1 MRQNLPVTGNEYVFP
16 DGETL
21 VSTTDL
27 QSHITYVNPAFISAS
42 GYSREELV
50 GQPHNLIRHP
60 DMPAEAFRDMWATI
74 RSGRPWSAVVKNRRK
89 NGDHY
94 WVMANATP
102 ILENGKPIGYMSVRT
117 KPTRA
122 QIDSAQKLYARMRQE
137 VAADNRTVG
146 LERGLAVRLGWRGR
160 MRKLA
165 HPPLT
170 LQIALAPMGLAVSCG
185 LIGWLLEPYGPLGKF
200 VSVGSGL
207 LIALAIWAW
216 QRHNILRPM
225 ASMIEMIN
233 RMAAG
238 DLGVRCNARGASE
251 IGDLRS
257 GLNQLNV
264 NMRSLVNDVRHSV
277 NGMSDATS
285 EIAAGNTDLSARTE
299 NQASNLQQ
307 TAASL
312 EELNGTI
319 ANSASFANEAS
330 SLASR
335 ATTVAQDGGRS
346 VEQAVSHMQLIRSAS
361 EKIADIIQVIDGIS
375 FQTNILAL
383 NASVEAARA
392 GEQGRGFAVVA
403 DEVRTLAQRTA
414 VAAKDI
420 KKLIDDSVNLVR
432 EGEGMVQNAGQT
444 MQETLKVIREV
455 ETNVSAIS
463 TSAMQQSQGVS
474 QLNEAVA
481 NLDGLTQ
488 QNAAMVEELAA
499 AANSL
504 RARAAVV
511 SATVQVFRN
520 NEQSALLN

>member
-1 MRQNLPVTGNEYVFP
+1 MRQNLPVTGNEYIFA

-60 DMPAEAFRDMWATI
+60 DMPSEAFRDMWTTI

-102 ILENGKPIGYMSVRT
+102 ILENGKPVGYMSVRT

-122 QIDSAQKLYARMRQE
+122 QIESAQTLYARLNKE
-137 VAADNRTVG
+137 AAAGTQTIG
-146 LERGLAVRLGWRGR
+146 LERGVVVRRGLRGR
-160 MRKLA
+160 LNKLA
-165 HPPLT
+165 HPSLT
-170 LQIALAPMGLAVSCG
+170 LQIALAPMGLALSCS
-185 LIGWLLEPYGPLGKF
+185 LINWLLRSYGLLGEA
-200 VSVGSGL
+200 VSVGSGMV
-207 LIALAIWAW
+207 IALAIWAW
-216 QRHNILRPM
+216 QRHSILRPM
-225 ASMIEMIN
+225 ASMIDMIN

-238 DLGVRCNARGASE
+238 DLGVRCNSGGASE
-251 IGDLRS
+251 IGELRT

-264 NMRSLVNDVRHSV
+264 NMRSLVNDVRHGV
-277 NGMSDATS
+277 AGMTDATS
-285 EIAAGNTDLSARTE
+285 EIAAGNTDLSSRTE

-319 ANSASFANEAS
+319 ANSANFAHEAS

-335 ATTVAQDGGRS
+335 ATTVAQDGERS
-346 VEQAVSHMQLIRSAS
+346 VEQAVSHMHLIRGAS

-432 EGEGMVQNAGQT
+432 EGQGMVQNAGQT
-444 MQETLKVIREV
+444 MQETLRVIREV

-463 TSAMQQSQGVS
+463 TAASQQSQGVS
-474 QLNEAVA
+474 QLNEAVS

-511 SATVQVFRN
+511 SATVQVFRSSD
-520 NEQSALLN
+520 QAVLH